1 MIFTVSNY
9 MLGGEIQA
17 REFVAPV
24 NAMENGPVDR
34 YSFPEQRLQQVT
46 ETDNIPEDNS
56 GEDSNGSLQN
66 VMNTLQDLPPA
77 PVDEPVGEPQKH
89 TYASIVWINSF
100 SSIGSHV
107 HTHTLSESFI

>member
-1 MIFTVSNY
+1 

-24 NAMENGPVDR
+24 NTVENGPVDR

-46 ETDNIPEDNS
+46 ETENIPEDNS

-66 VMNTLQDLPPA
+66 AVNALQDLPPS
-77 PVDEPVGEPQKH
+77 PVDEAVGEPQKH

-100 SSIGSHV
+100 SSIVLHMCTRV
-107 HTHTLSESFI
+107 ESFVC